1 MLLFVIALLL
11 TTITVLIHSVGM
23 YVSLTFC
30 QRFWKARSRHRW
42 IRTEVLM
49 VSLVGGL
56 LVTHLLEMGVWAT
69 LYWSWGMLPDFET
82 AAYYSS
88 TSYTTVGYGDVVL
101 PTKWRML
108 GPVEAS
114 VGVLMLGWST
124 AIIVAIVQKV
134 SREGPKD

>member
-1 MLLFVIALLL
+1 MLLFLVALSL
-11 TTITVLIHSVGM
+11 TTLTVLIHSLGM
-23 YVSLTFC
+23 YASLALVR
-30 QRFWKARSRHRW
+30 RFLAEPSRHRW
-42 IRTEVLM
+42 MRTEVLM

-56 LVTHLLEMGVWAT
+56 LVTHLAEMAIWAMV
-69 LYWSWGMLPDFET
+69 YWWWAMLPDFET

-101 PTKWRML
+101 PSKWRML

-124 AIIVAIVQKV
+124 AVIVAIVQKV
-134 SREGPKD
+134 FRDGVKG

>member
-1 MLLFVIALLL
+1 
-11 TTITVLIHSVGM
+11 
-23 YVSLTFC
+23 
-30 QRFWKARSRHRW
+30 
-42 IRTEVLM
+42 M

-56 LVTHLLEMGVWAT
+56 LVTHLAEMAIWAMV
-69 LYWSWGMLPDFET
+69 YWWWAMLPDFET

-101 PTKWRML
+101 PSKWRML

-124 AIIVAIVQKV
+124 AVIVAIVQKV
-134 SREGPKD
+134 FRDGVKG

>member
-1 MLLFVIALLL
+1 MLLFLVALLL

-23 YVSLTFC
+23 YASLAFC
-30 QRFWKARSRHRW
+30 QRFWEARSRHRW

-56 LVTHLLEMGVWAT
+56 LVTHLVEMAVWAT
-69 LYWSWGMLPDFET
+69 VFWWWGMLPDFET
-82 AAYYSS
+82 AAYFSS

-101 PTKWRML
+101 PSKWRML

-124 AIIVAIVQKV
+124 AIIVAIVHKV
-134 SREGPKD
+134 FREGMKD